1 MREIHSS
8 SLSTVI
14 VPPKSLQGV
23 DLREL
28 KRLMEQLNGQL
39 TVMDDEVP
47 EILDFFAQ

>member
-1 MREIHSS
+1 MRQIDSS
-8 SLSTVI
+8 
-14 VPPKSLQGV
+14 SLQGV

-47 EILDFFAQ
+47 KLLDQFYLFAQ